1 LEPHPKT
8 VDFSIAPGHLEPYRK
23 AAFETRRLEFMIP
36 DIKVEASQ
44 LANPALQH
52 DPGTIVRLPIDNPS
66 LPLLLMV
73 LGDLHR
79 QAISYCYWKSS
90 KRIQSVLAGEGDLDL
105 LIARHDQRRAQAIL
119 LSSRFKL
126 FPSVV
131 MRDHPAILSYL
142 GYDES
147 SGRLI
152 HLHLHFRLI
161 VGERLHK
168 NYRIPWE
175 TEVLARAIPHPTLPV
190 KILDP
195 LSEAVLLG
203 VRACLELR
211 RLDPVTLRGWQT
223 ALTRFALD
231 RKQLA
236 ETLDR
241 AQLAGR
247 ASELLGDDL
256 GAMLTD
262 AIYGE
267 GPLEERYHLRPAV
280 RRHFAP
286 YRTYNALETRLRSAA
301 RAIHWAAGGLNKS
314 YLHLPRS
321 WSRRAPGGGCVVAL
335 IGIDGSGKTTVSAA
349 IRAWLSSEIDVMP
362 VYFGTGDGKPLPLLR
377 PFKLMVALL
386 TPLLKTKPRGSSHG
400 KVSKDA
406 PGLLYSLLLVV
417 WAAVVA
423 REKRTKLLAAHRGAS
438 RGLVVVTDRYPHN
451 EIRGFNDGPL
461 LTRLA
466 WAPPWLR
473 RWEANTYA
481 LAQRLPPD
489 LVIKLIVAP
498 ETAARREPDMDSTV
512 IEKRIEAIPRLAFSG
527 VHVVSINA
535 EQPLAYVT
543 RAVKQEIWR
552 LL

>member
-1 LEPHPKT
+1 MM
-8 VDFSIAPGHLEPYRK
+8 GN
-23 AAFETRRLEFMIP
+23 AAFQQGP
-36 DIKVEASQ
+36 D
-44 LANPALQH
+44 
-52 DPGTIVRLPIDNPS
+52 TIVRLPIDNPT

-73 LGDLHR
+73 LGDFHR
-79 QAISYCYWKSS
+79 QAVSYCYWKSS

-105 LIARHDQRRAQAIL
+105 LIARHDQHRAQAIFL
-119 LSSRFKL
+119 GRGFKL
-126 FPSVV
+126 FPSVA

-175 TEVLARAIPHPTLPV
+175 TEVLARAIPHPTLTV

-195 LSEAVLLG
+195 ASEAALLG

-211 RLDPVTLRGWQT
+211 RLDPVMLRSWRT
-223 ALTRFALD
+223 TIARFALD
-231 RKQLA
+231 RKRLA

-241 AQLAGR
+241 TQLTSR

-256 GAMLTD
+256 GAMLTG

-267 GPLEERYHLRPAV
+267 GSLEESDRLRTAI

-286 YRTYNALETRLRSAA
+286 YRTYNALEARLRSAA
-301 RAIHWAAGGLNKS
+301 RAIHWAAGGLNKF
-314 YLHLPRS
+314 YLHLPRP
-321 WSRRAPGGGCVVAL
+321 WSRRAPSGGCVVAL
-335 IGIDGSGKTTVSAA
+335 IGIDGSGKTTVSAS
-349 IRAWLSSEIDVMP
+349 IRAWLGSEIDVMP
-362 VYFGTGDGKPLPLLR
+362 VYFGTGGGRPSLLLR
-377 PFKLMVALL
+377 PFKLMVPLL

-400 KVSKDA
+400 KVSKA
-406 PGLLYSLLLVV
+406 PPGLLYSLLLMV

-423 REKRTKLLAAHRGAS
+423 REKRTKLLAARRGAS
-438 RGLVVVTDRYPHN
+438 RGLVVVTDRYPQN

-466 WAPPWLR
+466 WAPSWLQA
-473 RWEANTYA
+473 WEASAYA

-489 LVIKLIVAP
+489 LVIKLIVTP
-498 ETAARREPDMDSTV
+498 ETTARREPDMDSTV
-512 IEKRIEAIPRLAFSG
+512 IEKRIEAVPRLAFSG
-527 VHVVSINA
+527 AHVVSINA
-535 EQPLAYVT
+535 EQPLADVI
-543 RAVKQEIWR
+543 RAIKREIWR
-552 LL
+552 ML